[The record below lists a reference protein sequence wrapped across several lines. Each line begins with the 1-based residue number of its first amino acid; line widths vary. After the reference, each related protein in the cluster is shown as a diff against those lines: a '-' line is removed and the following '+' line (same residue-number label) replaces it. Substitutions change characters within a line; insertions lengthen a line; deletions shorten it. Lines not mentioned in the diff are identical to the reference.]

1 MLEQATDHTVSWQAK
16 HIFER
21 VGKTYLVKSS
31 SVFAK
36 RKGKTVTR
44 KISILSIIIWEGKK
58 KLSLMNKM

>member
-1 MLEQATDHTVSWQAK
+1 MVEQATDHTVSWQAK

-36 RKGKTVTR
+36 RKGKQ
-44 KISILSIIIWEGKK
+44 LQE
-58 KLSLMNKM
+58 KLEF

>member
-1 MLEQATDHTVSWQAK
+1 MVERATENKGSWQAK

-36 RKGKTVTR
+36 RKGKQ
-44 KISILSIIIWEGKK
+44 LQE
-58 KLSLMNKM
+58 KLEF

>member
-1 MLEQATDHTVSWQAK
+1 MLERETEHTGSWQAK

-36 RKGKTVTR
+36 RKGKQ
-44 KISILSIIIWEGKK
+44 LQE
-58 KLSLMNKM
+58 KLEF